1 MSRTVAFAV
10 LLCVLSTSAIAAA
23 PQRQLV
29 APNLNPALRT
39 VPSVPHT
46 YYAGQSDASCERR
59 LAARID
65 SGTVVNGPNGKVAH
79 ITGMA
84 DSGVGA
90 AELAITSL
98 SADGLSAAADFL
110 VCGSPSFVSPA
121 PVTATMQIKE
131 PAPASI
137 AIRTQ
142 SNSIVLKTR

>member
-1 MSRTVAFAV
+1 MSRTVAFAI
-10 LLCVLSTSAIAAA
+10 LLGVLSTSAIAAA

-46 YYAGQSDASCERR
+46 YSAGQSDASCERR

-84 DSGVGA
+84 DNGVGA

-110 VCGSPSFVSPA
+110 VCGSSSFVSPA

>member
-1 MSRTVAFAV
+1 MSRIIASAV
-10 LLCVLSTSAIAAA
+10 LFAIVSSTAIAA

-46 YYAGQSDASCERR
+46 YDAGVDGACERR

-65 SGTVVNGPNGKVAH
+65 SGTVIAGPNGRVAH

-84 DSGVGA
+84 DSGA
-90 AELAITSL
+90 SLAELAITSV
-98 SADGLSAAADFL
+98 SADGSSATADFL
-110 VCGSPSFVSPA
+110 VCTSPSWVSTA
-121 PVTATMQIKE
+121 PVSAAMPIKGE
-131 PAPASI
+131 ALQSI

-142 SNSIVLKTR
+142 SNAITLKTR